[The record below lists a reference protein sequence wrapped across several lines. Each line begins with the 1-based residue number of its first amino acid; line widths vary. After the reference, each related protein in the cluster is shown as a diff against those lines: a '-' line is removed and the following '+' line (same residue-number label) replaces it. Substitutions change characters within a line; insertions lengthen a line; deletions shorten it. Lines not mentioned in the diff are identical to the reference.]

1 MENSPGSCT
10 LGTTPPPSQPP
21 MQHAL
26 CSPFS
31 LSLSVNLFT
40 TQKNRE
46 GIGQLPG
53 ADGAMLTDDT
63 ESRTSR
69 LLFSFRSSP
78 ARRTGLNSI
87 KETSFKETE
96 TQVNEIVR
104 EPWADV
110 SDSTSS

>member
-1 MENSPGSCT
+1 M
-10 LGTTPPPSQPP
+10 
-21 MQHAL
+21 
-26 CSPFS
+26 
-31 LSLSVNLFT
+31 
-40 TQKNRE
+40 
-46 GIGQLPG
+46 PG

-110 SDSTSS
+110 SDFTSS